1 MKATTNNS
9 AHQARAII
17 PWIGG
22 KSGLADKIIALIPP
36 HRCYVE
42 VFAGAGSILFRKPE
56 SRVEIL
62 NDINLELVTLY
73 RVIKHHLD
81 EFIRYLRWQLT
92 AREEFL
98 RFKATDPAT
107 LTDVQR
113 AVRFYFL
120 LRTSFTPSP
129 RSTTFRCDTNSRPKL
144 NLLRMEEHLSEVH
157 IRLAEVFIEN
167 LPYSTAI
174 ERFDKPE
181 TFFYLDPPYYG
192 CEKDYGKGLFARSD
206 FTRIAELLRSIKG
219 QFMLSLNDR
228 AETRALFR
236 GFKIRTVTTHY
247 RVASAR
253 HKPVREL
260 LITNYRPGAG
270 GADKPFKTGV

>member
-1 MKATTNNS
+1 VKATTRSS

-22 KSGLADKIIALIPP
+22 KSGLADRIIALIPP
-36 HRCYVE
+36 HHCYVE

-73 RVIKHHLD
+73 RVIKNHLD
-81 EFIRYLRWQLT
+81 EFIRYLRWLLT

-113 AVRFYFL
+113 AVRLYYL
-120 LRTSFTPSP
+120 MYTAFTPSP
-129 RSTTFRCDTNSRPKL
+129 RSATFRCQASSRPKL
-144 NLLRMEEHLSEVH
+144 NLLRIEETLSESH
-157 IRLAEVFIEN
+157 LRLSRVFIEN
-167 LPYSTAI
+167 LPYQVAL
-174 ERFDKPE
+174 ERFDGPD

-192 CEKDYGKGLFARSD
+192 CEKDYGPGLFDRSD
-206 FTRIAELLRSIKG
+206 FARLAAVLRGVKAK
-219 QFMLSLNDR
+219 FMLSLNDR

-236 GFKIRTVTTHY
+236 GFTIRAVTTHY

-253 HKPVREL
+253 HKPAREL
-260 LITNYRPGAG
+260 LITNYRPGQRSRA
-270 GADKPFKTGV
+270 

>member
-1 MKATTNNS
+1 MATLVLPRSN

-22 KSGLADKIIALIPP
+22 KSGLADRIIGLMPE

-62 NDINLELVTLY
+62 NDVNLELVTLY

-81 EFIRYLRWQLT
+81 EFIRYLRWLLT
-92 AREEFL
+92 ARDEFE
-98 RFKATDPAT
+98 RFQRTEPAT

-113 AVRFYFL
+113 AVRFYYL
-120 LRTSFTPSP
+120 LRTAFVPSP
-129 RSTTFRCDTNSRPKL
+129 RSTTFRCETSSRPKF
-144 NLLRMEEHLSEVH
+144 NLLRIEEDLSAAHL
-157 IRLAEVFIEN
+157 RLAQVFIEN
-167 LPYSTAI
+167 LPYQTAI
-174 ERFDKPE
+174 ARFDRPE

-192 CEKDYGKGLFARSD
+192 CEKDYGIGMFDRSD
-206 FTRIAELLRSIKG
+206 FAQLAAILRVVKAK
-219 QFMLSLNDR
+219 FMLSLNDR
-228 AETRALFR
+228 PETRALFK
-236 GFKIRTVTTHY
+236 GFTIRAVTTHY

-253 HKPVREL
+253 HKPAREL
-260 LITNYRPGAG
+260 LITNYRPAR
-270 GADKPFKTGV
+270 